1 MTSARD
7 DLQARSSD
15 MLVQALGV
23 DRWNGDI
30 LISDKDQR
38 RNCDFVDL
46 ALYSLTGDDASCGP
60 CNAKSMVHA
69 HTLSPLAT
77 LPSARRVGE
86 KRLPEHDGHHP
97 VDHQTQS
104 KPAGNEGELLILCNI
119 LARFWVSCSLQ

>member
-1 MTSARD
+1 
-7 DLQARSSD
+7 

-30 LISDKDQR
+30 LVSNKNQR

-46 ALYSLTGDDASCGP
+46 ALYALTADDASCGP
-60 CNAKSMVHA
+60 CNAKSMVPA

-77 LPSARRVGE
+77 LKSAHRVAE
-86 KRLPEHDGHHP
+86 KCPPEHNWHYP

-104 KPAGNEGELLILCNI
+104 KPAGNEGELLILCNM